1 MVQRLKCLPAM
12 WETWVRSLGGQ
23 EDLLEKEMATHSS
36 ILAWRIPW
44 TKELG
49 GVQSMGCKE
58 SDTTEHSTAQQH
70 SNLGKEVVNQVQ
82 EAQSFKQDR
91 NEEEHTET
99 HSNQTAKI
107 KHKDTVLKATR
118 GTQQITYKGTPIR
131 LSTDFSAETR

>member
-1 MVQRLKCLPAM
+1 MLQFM
-12 WETWVRSLGGQ
+12 GS
-23 EDLLEKEMATHSS
+23 
-36 ILAWRIPW
+36 
-44 TKELG
+44 
-49 GVQSMGCKE
+49 QSR
-58 SDTTEHSTAQQH
+58 TQLSTAQQH

-99 HSNQTAKI
+99 HSNQTVKI

-131 LSTDFSAETR
+131 LSTDFSAETL

>member
-1 MVQRLKCLPAM
+1 
-12 WETWVRSLGGQ
+12 
-23 EDLLEKEMATHSS
+23 
-36 ILAWRIPW
+36 
-44 TKELG
+44 
-49 GVQSMGCKE
+49 MGCKE

-131 LSTDFSAETR
+131 LSTDFSAETL